1 MVGGA
6 GSAGAGAAAD
16 VTFVATGVV
25 GAGFF
30 AITGNFTLGL
40 AGNFTFGLT
49 GNLTFGLA
57 GSFLANTAGAPADA
71 FLGFSEFGAAV
82 TVSGCCI
89 IAPKNNP
96 AKKLRTTRRIHP
108 TTSSIA
114 FFLSNEIS

>member
-40 AGNFTFGLT
+40 AGN
-49 GNLTFGLA
+49 LTFGLA

-82 TVSGCCI
+82 TISGCCI